1 MIPPWLLNPKPWDK
15 VLDISASPW
24 SKTTQIAALMENKWI
39 IVANE
44 IDPKRLKTMKSNL
57 DRLGVSNCIITQ
69 KDWMTFSQYFP
80 NYFDKV
86 LVDAPCT
93 GEGTIRKDKS
103 ALDNWNDKAVKKLS
117 KLQERLLI
125 ESFHSLKA
133 WWELVYSTCT
143 LSPEENEYVVSKL
156 LNKFKNESKLIQ
168 IKKKWTTS
176 KKNQFWLEWVLRV
189 WPQDYD
195 SEWFFVAKVKKLKET
210 KSDYYSDIKA
220 WNRKSPFKIIKKN
233 VQNPLYSMIIDKK
246 ANINNIWK
254 KWEEI
259 WLRPQGSEEILSKI
273 WSVNSWVVI
282 CTVNKKW
289 EIDFNHEWALNLLN
303 HLKIE
308 SIELSN
314 DQLSKYIKWYDIE
327 YNDQCNKFKYII
339 IKYNWLNI
347 WLWKL
352 IWWKIKNKL
361 PKYLIQN

>member
-1 MIPPWLLNPKPWDK
+1 
-15 VLDISASPW
+15 
-24 SKTTQIAALMENKWI
+24 
-39 IVANE
+39 
-44 IDPKRLKTMKSNL
+44 
-57 DRLGVSNCIITQ
+57 
-69 KDWMTFSQYFP
+69 
-80 NYFDKV
+80 
-86 LVDAPCT
+86 
-93 GEGTIRKDKS
+93 
-103 ALDNWNDKAVKKLS
+103 
-117 KLQERLLI
+117 
-125 ESFHSLKA
+125 
-133 WWELVYSTCT
+133 
-143 LSPEENEYVVSKL
+143 
-156 LNKFKNESKLIQ
+156 
-168 IKKKWTTS
+168 
-176 KKNQFWLEWVLRV
+176 LRV